1 MQPLISI
8 CIPSYESAGLV
19 QRLLDSI
26 ALQTF
31 KDYEVI
37 ITDDSRSGAIEALS
51 NTYKSTIPQLSYFK
65 NTLPLGSPANW
76 NKAIHKAR
84 GQWIKLMHHDDFFT
98 TPDALSIFAQKAMD
112 PQSGN
117 FIFCKYISRSTN
129 TETTHTVTSLEL
141 KLLGKSPVNL
151 FKRNFI
157 GPPST
162 TLIRNNVADW
172 YDERVKWVVDFEFYM
187 RYLSREAFTYIP
199 ESLIGIGVH
208 EAQITSEVFRQKETE
223 IPENFY
229 LLKKLGTGILGNI
242 YAYDYYWRSFRN
254 LKIRANADLVPYVD
268 TATLPKRILRLM
280 KFQFTIPLSLLKIG
294 PLSKSLM
301 LFSYCF
307 R

>member
-1 MQPLISI
+1 MRPLISI
-8 CIPSYESAGLV
+8 CIPSYENAGLV

-26 ALQTF
+26 VFQTF

-37 ITDDSRSGAIEALS
+37 ITDDSRSNTIEALCS
-51 NTYKSTIPQLSYFK
+51 KYKSTIQQLSYFK
-65 NTLPLGSPANW
+65 NTVSLGSPANW
-76 NKAIHKAR
+76 NKAIRNAS

-98 TPDALSIFAQKAMD
+98 TPDALTIFSQKALD
-112 PQSGN
+112 PRSGN
-117 FIFCKYISRSTN
+117 FIFCKYISRSAD
-129 TETTHTVTSLEL
+129 TETAHAATLLEL
-141 KLLGKSPVNL
+141 KLLGRSPLNL

-162 TLIRNNVADW
+162 TLIRNNTANW
-172 YDERVKWVVDFEFYM
+172 YDEQVKWVVDFEFYI
-187 RYLSREAFTYIP
+187 RYLNQETFTYIP

-229 LLKKLGTGILGNI
+229 LLKKLGTGILSNI
-242 YAYDYYWRSFRN
+242 YVYDYYWRSFRN
-254 LKIRANADLVPYVD
+254 LKIRGEADLAPYID
-268 TATLPKRILRLM
+268 PAAIPKRMLRLI
-280 KFQFTIPLSLLKIG
+280 KFQFAIPLSLLKIG
-294 PLSKSLM
+294 PLSKCLM

>member
-8 CIPSYESAGLV
+8 CVPAYESAGLV

-37 ITDDSRSGAIEALS
+37 ITDDSRSNAIETLS
-51 NTYKSTIPQLSYFK
+51 DTYHSSIQQLSYFK
-65 NTLPLGSPANW
+65 NTIPLGSPANW
-76 NKAIHKAR
+76 NKAIGKAR

-98 TPDALSIFAQKAMD
+98 TPDALTIFAQKATD
-112 PQSGN
+112 AQSGN
-117 FIFCKYISRSTN
+117 FIFCKYISRSAD
-129 TETTHTVTSLEL
+129 TETTHPVTSLEL
-141 KLLGKSPVNL
+141 RLLGKSPVNL

-162 TLIRNNVADW
+162 TLIRNNVTDW
-172 YDERVKWVVDFEFYM
+172 YDERVKWVVDFEFYI
-187 RYLSREAFTYIP
+187 RYLARETFTYIP

-229 LLKKLGTGILGNI
+229 LLKKLGTGILDNI

-254 LKIRANADLVPYVD
+254 LKIRTNADLVPYVD
-268 TATLPKRILRLM
+268 IATLPESMLRLM
-280 KFQFTIPLSLLKIG
+280 KFQFAIPLSLLKIG

-301 LFSYCF
+301 FLSYCF